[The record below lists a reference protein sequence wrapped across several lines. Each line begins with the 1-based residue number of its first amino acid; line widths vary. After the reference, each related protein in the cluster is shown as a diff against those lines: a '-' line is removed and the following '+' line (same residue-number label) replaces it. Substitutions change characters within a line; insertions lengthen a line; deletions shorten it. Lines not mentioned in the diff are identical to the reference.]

1 MKSTGI
7 PAISFR
13 GGLLCIPI
21 KYHYRLVRAWKQRQ
35 IAHVER
41 RDLCHDF
48 DGDLTEVLN
57 APDIKGG
64 LWRLDPTIPRTVM
77 MTKIC
82 RASTHNGMFLPGHS
96 SIIREVIMYLTK
108 PSLVALA
115 VAATLAGTVAD
126 ADGLNANSPAA
137 IEKSLRTFSGHIDVE
152 YVHNRLTLNDRA
164 DGPLGIPDRSV
175 DEIQRVRSA
184 IRDNKALLGSLTEK
198 GVAVR
203 DVINA
208 YQAADGSITF
218 YVR

>member
-1 MKSTGI
+1 
-7 PAISFR
+7 
-13 GGLLCIPI
+13 
-21 KYHYRLVRAWKQRQ
+21 
-35 IAHVER
+35 
-41 RDLCHDF
+41 
-48 DGDLTEVLN
+48 
-57 APDIKGG
+57 
-64 LWRLDPTIPRTVM
+64 
-77 MTKIC
+77 
-82 RASTHNGMFLPGHS
+82 
-96 SIIREVIMYLTK
+96 MYLTK

-115 VAATLAGTVAD
+115 VAATLASTVAH

-152 YVHNRLTLNDRA
+152 YVHNRLTLNDRN

-184 IRDNKALLGSLTEK
+184 IRDNRALLGSLTEK